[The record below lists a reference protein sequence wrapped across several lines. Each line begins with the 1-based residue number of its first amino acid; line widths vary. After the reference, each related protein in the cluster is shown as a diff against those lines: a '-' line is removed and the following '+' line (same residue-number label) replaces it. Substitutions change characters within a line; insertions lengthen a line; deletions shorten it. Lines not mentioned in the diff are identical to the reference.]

1 MESKH
6 TEQTTDGLCT
16 PGDEHRETPMESIM
30 LARLIDST
38 AHCTPAPFFDE
49 DDKTGVQSC
58 LLHRS
63 SAANTSNTP
72 WFRNHFQSGQ

>member
-1 MESKH
+1 MESK
-6 TEQTTDGLCT
+6 QTDSLCT

-58 LLHRS
+58 LSHRS
-63 SAANTSNTP
+63 SVPSTP